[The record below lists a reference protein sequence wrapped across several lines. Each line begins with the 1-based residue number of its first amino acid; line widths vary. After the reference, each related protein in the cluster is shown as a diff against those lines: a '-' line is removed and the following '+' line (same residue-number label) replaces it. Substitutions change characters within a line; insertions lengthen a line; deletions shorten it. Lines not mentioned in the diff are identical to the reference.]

1 MVSNETKMFKN
12 EYDEDIS
19 LNDLFTDIYRNSKHK
34 SNEIKTAITVIMD
47 KMDDSDDVMKMMPL
61 VRDLYEIGVKND
73 DELVKLAAIVQKY
86 ITSREKM
93 ELAPGESEVAGSNTN
108 YFIFTQEEKDEL
120 KRIALENMPNTEYKL
135 IDAAI
140 ERVSDGGSIWLI
152 LVIQ

>member
-140 ERVSDGGSIWLI
+140 ERVSDGGSI
-152 LVIQ
+152 